1 MSVDMVRFAVAGFGC
16 LLALFGAARAEVW
29 PERPITL
36 IVPYAAGSPAD
47 TIGRLLAEQMTGTLG
62 QRVVIENTPGAGGTI
77 GSARVAKAPPDG
89 YLLVQGGTGTHAQS
103 QTLYKTPPY
112 DAANDFTPVAL
123 IGKSPL
129 VLVTRKDLSAS
140 DLTSFIAYAKTN
152 PTTYGSAGV
161 GSSTH
166 LSCALLTSA
175 AGFDAI
181 HVPYRGMGLV
191 IQDITAGRVDFACD
205 FVLDA
210 LPQVQAGNIKTLAVL
225 TKKRSEALPNVP
237 TADEQGLAGFD
248 AYNWNAVFL
257 PKGTPEAIT
266 KKLNAALVR
275 ALDAPAIKDTFSKL
289 GVVIPPPEHR
299 TPEYL
304 GAFVK
309 SEITKWSAPIKASG
323 ATAQ

>member
-1 MSVDMVRFAVAGFGC
+1 MVRFAVAGFAC
-16 LLALFGAARAEVW
+16 WLALFGVAQAEIW

-36 IVPYAAGSPAD
+36 VVPYAAGSPAD
-47 TIGRLLAEQMTGTLG
+47 TIGRLLAEQITGMLA
-62 QRVVIENTPGAGGTI
+62 QRVVIENMPGAGGTI

-89 YLLVQGGTGTHAQS
+89 YLAVQGGTGTHAQS

-123 IGKSPL
+123 IGESPL
-129 VLVTRKDLSAS
+129 VLVTRDDLPAS
-140 DLTSFIAYAKTN
+140 DLKSFIAYARAN

-161 GSSTH
+161 GLSTH
-166 LSCALLTSA
+166 LSCALLTGA
-175 AGFDAI
+175 AGFNAT

-210 LPQVQAGNIKTLAVL
+210 LPQVQAGNIKALAVL
-225 TKKRSEALPNVP
+225 TKKRSEALANVP
-237 TADEQGLAGFD
+237 TADEQGLSGFD

-257 PKGTPEAIT
+257 PKATPEAIT
-266 KKLNAALVR
+266 RKLNAALVQ

-289 GVVIPPPEHR
+289 GVVIPPSEHR

-309 SEITKWSAPIKASG
+309 SEIAKWSAPIKASG
-323 ATAQ
+323 ATAE